1 MKKIDRFRDEYD
13 FWSNFYPIEIEYKGL
28 IYPSLEHAYQADKTN
43 DIKTKQEIINT
54 KSPGLSKKMGRKVK
68 MRSDFN
74 AILTMFEL
82 LTIKFNN
89 PKMREL
95 LLSTGDAIL
104 VEGNDWNDTFWG
116 VCNGKGK
123 NVLGKLLMKVRN
135 NLTKGS

>member
-1 MKKIDRFRDEYD
+1 MHSIDRFRDEYH
-13 FWSNFYPIEIEYKGL
+13 FLSNFYPIEIEYKGL

-54 KSPGLSKKMGRKVK
+54 KSPGLAKKMGRKVK
-68 MRSDFN
+68 MRNDFN
-74 AILTMFEL
+74 SILTMFEL

-89 PKMREL
+89 PQMREL

-104 VEGNDWNDTFWG
+104 IEGNDWNDTFWG

>member
-1 MKKIDRFRDEYD
+1 MRSIDRFRDEYH
-13 FWSNFYPIEIEYKGL
+13 FLSNFYPIEIEYKGL

-54 KSPGLSKKMGRKVK
+54 KSPGLVKKMGRKVK
-68 MRSDFN
+68 MRNDFN
-74 AILTMFEL
+74 SILTMFEL

-104 VEGNDWNDTFWG
+104 IEGNDWNDTFWG